1 MSADEK
7 RSQGSSGGG
16 DSFAELFEKSVAA
29 ESIRPG
35 EVVTGTVVAV
45 DGDEVIID
53 IGYKSEGRVPVF
65 QFTDDGGKVIV
76 QPGHKIRV
84 MVEDLEDQG
93 GFVRLSKEKADR
105 RRIWDEIQEAFEKNL
120 VVEGRIT
127 GRVKGGLQVDIGV
140 KAFLPQ
146 SQVDL
151 HKVRNLDPYLNSK
164 ESLRFKIIKCN
175 KARNNVVVSRRDVL
189 EVEREVERNQTLKTL
204 EVGSTITGKVKN
216 LTDYGAFVDLGGI
229 DGLLHITDMSYGRL
243 NNPAERVKVNEDV
256 TVKVLRIDHETDR
269 DGKDRYKVALGLKQ
283 LEPDPWSDVDYRFP
297 IGTKVKG
304 KVVSVVDYGAFVEI
318 VEGVEGL
325 VHFSEMTWSKKAK
338 HQHPSKFIKVGA
350 EVEAV
355 ILSIDKNSRRISL
368 GMKQLL
374 KNPWEELATTH
385 PVGSIIE
392 GKVKSITDFGIFVE
406 LNDEVDG
413 LVHVSDISWTKKVK
427 NPAEMFTKDEVIKA
441 KIQSIDVDNEK
452 VSLSI
457 KHLESDPWGDF
468 KSQYRRGSIIEGVV
482 KSIADF
488 GAFVEIVEGV
498 EGLIRT
504 NEIST
509 EPVRNAGEVVKIG
522 DKIRAEITSI
532 DDNERKVGLSVRQ
545 MEMNATKADIKKF
558 IETQGKARASL
569 GDILADRIAE
579 KAAASQPATEAAAAE
594 PEASGSGKES
604 KE

>member
-1 MSADEK
+1 MAADEK
-7 RSQGSSGGG
+7 NAGNKGGEA
-16 DSFAELFEKSVAA
+16 SFAELFEQSVAA
-29 ESIRPG
+29 ESIRSG

-53 IGYKSEGRVPVF
+53 IGYKSEGRVPKA
-65 QFTDDGGKVIV
+65 QFTDDNGNLYV

-93 GFVRLSKEKADR
+93 GYVRLSKEKADR

-151 HKVRNLDPYLNSK
+151 HKVRNLDPYIGVK
-164 ESLRFKIIKCN
+164 EPMRFKIIKCN
-175 KARNNVVVSRRDVL
+175 KARNNVVVSRREVL
-189 EVEREVERNQTLKTL
+189 EVEREVERNETLKTL
-204 EVGSTITGKVKN
+204 EVGATVTGTVKN

-243 NNPAERVKVNEDV
+243 NTPSDKVKVGEQLN
-256 TVKVLRIDHETDR
+256 VKVLRIDHEVDKE
-269 DGKDRYKVALGLKQ
+269 GKDRYKVALGLKQ
-283 LEPDPWSDVDYRFP
+283 LEADPWSDVDYRFP
-297 IGTKVKG
+297 IGSKVTG

-318 VEGVEGL
+318 TEGVEGL

-350 EVEAV
+350 EVEAI
-355 ILSIDKNSRRISL
+355 ILSIDKSNRRISL

-374 KNPWEELATTH
+374 KNPWEELVAKY
-385 PVGSIIE
+385 PVGTVVE

-406 LNDEVDG
+406 INEDVDG

-427 NPAEMFTKDEVIKA
+427 NPAELFKKDDVIKA

-457 KHLESDPWGDF
+457 KHMDGDPWADF
-468 KSQYRRGSIIEGVV
+468 KSTYKRGSIIEGTV
-482 KSIADF
+482 KSITDF
-488 GAFVEIVEGV
+488 GAFVEIMEGV

-509 EPVRNAGEVVKIG
+509 EPVRNAGDVVKVG
-522 DKIRAEITSI
+522 DRIKAEITSI
-532 DDNERKVGLSVRQ
+532 DDSDRKIGLSVRQ
-545 MEMNATKADIKKF
+545 MELNATKGELKKF
-558 IETQGKARASL
+558 VENQGKARSSL
-569 GDILADRIAE
+569 GDILAEKIAE
-579 KAAASQPATEAAAAE
+579 KAGQAKPDN
-594 PEASGSGKES
+594 GDK
-604 KE
+604 KD